1 MNDYGFG
8 NKIYSLRNK
17 FKMSQGELGKLVG
30 VSNKAVSKWE
40 NDLTCPDIS
49 ILPELAK
56 ILGVS
61 IDELLIGKKEEAK
74 VVSIVPEEKRKDISE
89 LMLRIVI
96 ESVDG
101 DKVKI
106 NLPMALIEAA
116 INMGIEIPEVSGKVN
131 LNNIDFN
138 KILELVKKG
147 AVGNL
152 VEVESS
158 DGDTVKIFVE

>member
-1 MNDYGFG
+1 M
-8 NKIYSLRNK
+8 
-17 FKMSQGELGKLVG
+17 E
-30 VSNKAVSKWE
+30 
-40 NDLTCPDIS
+40 
-49 ILPELAK
+49 K
-56 ILGVS
+56 ILSG
-61 IDELLIGKKEEAK
+61 
-74 VVSIVPEEKRKDISE
+74 VPEEKRKDMSE
-89 LMLRIVI
+89 LMLRIVV

-101 DKVKI
+101 DKVKV

-131 LNNIDFN
+131 LKNIDFN

>member
-1 MNDYGFG
+1 MENT
-8 NKIYSLRNK
+8 
-17 FKMSQGELGKLVG
+17 LGKRITNLRKAKELKQEQIAEMLH
-30 VSNKAVSKWE
+30 VSPQAVSKWE

-89 LMLRIVI
+89 LMLRIVV

-131 LNNIDFN
+131 LKNIDFN

-152 VEVESS
+152 IEVESS

>member
-1 MNDYGFG
+1 MENT
-8 NKIYSLRNK
+8 
-17 FKMSQGELGKLVG
+17 LGKRITNLRKAKELKQEQIAEMLH
-30 VSNKAVSKWE
+30 VSPQAVSKWE

-74 VVSIVPEEKRKDISE
+74 VVSIVPEEKRKDMSE
-89 LMLRIVI
+89 LMLRIVV
-96 ESVDG
+96 ENVDG
-101 DKVKI
+101 DKVKV
-106 NLPMALIEAA
+106 NLPMVLIEAA
-116 INMGIEIPEVSGKVN
+116 INMGIEIPEVSSKVN
-131 LNNIDFN
+131 LKNIDFN

-152 VEVESS
+152 IEVESS

>member
-1 MNDYGFG
+1 MENT
-8 NKIYSLRNK
+8 
-17 FKMSQGELGKLVG
+17 LGKRITNLRKAKELKQEQIAEMLH
-30 VSNKAVSKWE
+30 VSPQAVSKWE

>member
-1 MNDYGFG
+1 MENT
-8 NKIYSLRNK
+8 
-17 FKMSQGELGKLVG
+17 LGKRITNLRKAKELKQEQIAEMLH
-30 VSNKAVSKWE
+30 VSPQAVSKWE

-89 LMLRIVI
+89 LMLRIVV

-101 DKVKI
+101 DKVKV

-152 VEVESS
+152 IEVESS

>member
-1 MNDYGFG
+1 MENT
-8 NKIYSLRNK
+8 
-17 FKMSQGELGKLVG
+17 LGKRITNLRKAKELKQEQIAEMLH
-30 VSNKAVSKWE
+30 VSPQAVSKWE

-74 VVSIVPEEKRKDISE
+74 VVSIVPEEKRKDMSE
-89 LMLRIVI
+89 LMLRIVV

-101 DKVKI
+101 GKVKV

-116 INMGIEIPEVSGKVN
+116 INMGIEIPEVSSKVN
-131 LNNIDFN
+131 LKNIDFN

-152 VEVESS
+152 IEVESS